1 MCDANN
7 VPACRSLIDSCGLY
21 LEVNQPCIA
30 CTVAKRGAWVPSV
43 PEQEGGGGS
52 HVLGCFSRACGCGVL
67 PCLVRTALR
76 DDPNLAQGQVN
87 AR

>member
-52 HVLGCFSRACGCGVL
+52 HVVL
-67 PCLVRTALR
+67 PTAVANELNNFLR
-76 DDPNLAQGQVN
+76 RLKFPF
-87 AR
+87 